1 MDKNVFAFWRGV
13 NYELIDILIKLM
25 EIHSNDGVNYRFIL
39 LNENTVK
46 DWIDIPDYF
55 DLMKV
60 AHQADYIRVN
70 VIYKYGGIWL
80 DADTIVMDSLKDL
93 FDILETKNA
102 FYVTEENKIFING
115 VFGSIKNHKVIS
127 EIKHEMDEVLNLKR
141 HNLEWTDIGSSI
153 FQKVICENLSDIFIL
168 QGLDTIYPVSWQNAA
183 NQYLSS
189 NYETYNLYIRKFQPV
204 IILVNSVYK
213 NYPKQ
218 NSITSTNVRIPLN
231 YFLQKSISNSYIYGC
246 KSSFSTIYSLNL
258 WNNNEANIPR
268 SGPGSSLDNT
278 TDTIFFINNI
288 INKYDVKSV
297 VDLGCGDLT
306 WMNRTL
312 AFKKDYIGIDISEE
326 IIESNRKNYPDKT
339 FMVKSII
346 MDEIPKAD
354 LFIIRDVIFHLSNK
368 EIIDLFNI
376 IKNKYKY
383 LLITNNHNI
392 IVNNDEF
399 DIYHFSKRNLYIEP
413 FNKDKCFILE
423 KIQEDNQDREVLLVT
438 KEF

>member
-1 MDKNVFAFWRGV
+1 MDKNVFAFWRGI

-25 EIHSNDGVNYRFIL
+25 NIHSNDGANYRFIL

-46 DWIDIPDYF
+46 DWIDVPDYF
-55 DLMKV
+55 DLMQV

-70 VIYKYGGIWL
+70 VICKYGGIWL

-93 FDILETKNA
+93 FDILETKSA
-102 FYVTEENKIFING
+102 FYVTEENRIFING
-115 VFGSIKNHKVIS
+115 VFGSVKNHKVIS
-127 EIKHEMDEVLNLKR
+127 EIKCQMDKVLNLKR
-141 HNLEWTDIGSSI
+141 HKLEWTDIGSSI
-153 FQKVICENLSDIFIL
+153 FHKVICENLSDVFIL
-168 QGLDTIYPVSWQNAA
+168 QGLDTVYPVSWQNAA
-183 NQYLSS
+183 NRYLFS

-213 NYPKQ
+213 NYSKQ
-218 NSITSTNVRIPLN
+218 NSIFSRIPLN

-258 WNNNEANIPR
+258 WNNNEISIPR
-268 SGPGSSLDNT
+268 SGPGSSLDNAA
-278 TDTIFFINNI
+278 DTIFFINNI
-288 INKYDVKSV
+288 VNKYDIKSV

-326 IIESNRKNYPDKT
+326 IIELNQKNYTDKT

-346 MDEIPKAD
+346 IDDIPKAD
-354 LFIIRDVIFHLSNK
+354 LFIIRDVIFHLLNK
-368 EIIDLFNI
+368 EILQLFDN

-383 LLITNNHNI
+383 LLITNNHNVTI
-392 IVNNDEF
+392 NSDKF
-399 DIYHFSKRNLYIEP
+399 DIYHFSKRNLFIEP
-413 FNKDKCFILE
+413 FNKDRTYILE
-423 KIQEDNQDREVLLVT
+423 QIQEDNQDREVLLVT
-438 KEF
+438 NNF